1 MIIDGID
8 IGTLIIMS
16 MSMSKHSTSMSP
28 STGDDVTIDD
38 ASMADP

>member
-1 MIIDGID
+1 LIIDGID

-16 MSMSKHSTSMSP
+16 TMSKNSTSMAP
-28 STGDDVTIDD
+28 ATGDDVTIDD